1 MMIDDYGKL
10 AENQMDELSKIRGA
24 RFSSLV
30 ENERA
35 GADLVTEILY
45 HHRPKRW
52 KNIMKCSN
60 ISIQDTSSSPL
71 EKTLQNVQTL

>member
-1 MMIDDYGKL
+1 
-10 AENQMDELSKIRGA
+10 MDELSKIRGA

-45 HHRPKRW
+45 HHW
-52 KNIMKCSN
+52 LCG
-60 ISIQDTSSSPL
+60 
-71 EKTLQNVQTL
+71 KTLKIPEMNW

>member
-1 MMIDDYGKL
+1 
-10 AENQMDELSKIRGA
+10 MDELSKIRGA

-60 ISIQDTSSSPL
+60 ILIQDTSPSLL
-71 EKTLQNVQTL
+71 ENTECPNIIN

>member
-1 MMIDDYGKL
+1 
-10 AENQMDELSKIRGA
+10 MDELSKIRGA

-45 HHRPKRW
+45 HHTP
-52 KNIMKCSN
+52 KCS
-60 ISIQDTSSSPL
+60 
-71 EKTLQNVQTL
+71 KTEILYIVIK